1 MVRPIIQPVRPKSNR
16 GAPTA
21 PSLETFSVEKVI
33 DKRYDVFY
41 EGIMRI

>member
-1 MVRPIIQPVRPKSNR
+1 MVRPIIQPVRLKSNR
-16 GAPTA
+16 GA